1 MGTRAELINW
11 RVSREIKKSSMIFE
25 LNKSSDSLVTNTAE
39 LREIPGKRD
48 KILMRRWV
56 FIYLA
61 FGIVT
66 VLPSYSSVCLPLHYR
81 DYCH

>member
-11 RVSREIKKSSMIFE
+11 RVSRELKKSSMTFE

-48 KILMRRWV
+48 KILMRAGG
-56 FIYLA
+56 FYL
-61 FGIVT
+61 F
-66 VLPSYSSVCLPLHYR
+66 SVWDCNCFAVVSFRLALIL
-81 DYCH
+81 